1 MTFKVF
7 NHLGSS
13 LVVQWLRFSVF
24 TAEDAGLIPDQGTKI
39 PEALK
44 HRQKVINIY
53 PSGFMHPY
61 NCFICLSERAP
72 LPFSFLS
79 ISLSPNP
86 FPSLFSSSLPP
97 PHFLYNFKRNTCF
110 PEFKQDRSEQSK
122 MWKIPLHLISWQT
135 QTLRYHLFDLYILT
149 FPLYISNKSIHY
161 AFILLFFLLNRSD
174 ILPFLWAWLSVWKMT
189 YNPKQQPSFF
199 CGGPKI

>member
-86 FPSLFSSSLPP
+86 FF
-97 PHFLYNFKRNTCF
+97 HKDQFT
-110 PEFKQDRSEQSK
+110 
-122 MWKIPLHLISWQT
+122 
-135 QTLRYHLFDLYILT
+135 HLFIKHLG
-149 FPLYISNKSIHY
+149 PLGFVKHEMNQANVMPLRGSQS
-161 AFILLFFLLNRSD
+161 RE
-174 ILPFLWAWLSVWKMT
+174 
-189 YNPKQQPSFF
+189 
-199 CGGPKI
+199 

>member
-86 FPSLFSSSLPP
+86 FPSLFSSSLPS
-97 PHFLYNFKRNTCF
+97 PHFLYNFKRNTF
-110 PEFKQDRSEQSK
+110 VSQNLN
-122 MWKIPLHLISWQT
+122 KIEA
-135 QTLRYHLFDLYILT
+135 
-149 FPLYISNKSIHY
+149 NKVKCEKS
-161 AFILLFFLLNRSD
+161 
-174 ILPFLWAWLSVWKMT
+174 LSTSSPDK
-189 YNPKQQPSFF
+189 PKP
-199 CGGPKI
+199 